1 MKKEINAY
9 VIEYL
14 RPLGNQDKSYGDR
27 VQMIIVGTSEND
39 VKDTFK
45 SANPKLRVV
54 SVFKDTRNCG
64 ISMDVVLD
72 ILKSKAQSY
81 LKSIKKMEEYT
92 DKMLDAGYQY
102 RSSIVEDSKSN
113 VLVDGVM

>member
-1 MKKEINAY
+1 MIKEINAY

-14 RPLGNQDKSYGDR
+14 RPLGNEDKSYGDR
-27 VQMIIVGTSEND
+27 VKMIMVGTSADD
-39 VKDTFK
+39 VKNTFK
-45 SANPKLRVV
+45 SANPKLRIV
-54 SVFKDTRNCG
+54 SIYKDTRNCG

-72 ILKSKAQSY
+72 ILKSRAQSY
-81 LKSIKKMEEYT
+81 LNSIKKKEEYT